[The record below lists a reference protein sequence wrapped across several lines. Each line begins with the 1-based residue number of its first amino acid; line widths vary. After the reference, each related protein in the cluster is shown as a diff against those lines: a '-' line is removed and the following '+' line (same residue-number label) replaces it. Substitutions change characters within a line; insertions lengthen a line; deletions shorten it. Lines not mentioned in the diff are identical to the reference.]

1 MRHNDQTLPGDN
13 RAESLGADEAARS
26 DDPSPDGR
34 EPDEPEPAEPDEAGD
49 SDDPLPDPPHP
60 INWNLLTAA
69 EAETEW
75 LELNAWVNWLR
86 HTYGLGANVISPS
99 WHRHPE
105 MVWELSA
112 LHLHWL
118 SAYDPEQNGSAPLG
132 WHRDFSDARLRLR
145 DWVAASGTRLDR
157 DRPTRQTSWPGEG
170 SATTVEDTAIVDRDE
185 DFVQFVFDDVARRRA
200 AEDAFYAGL
209 ATESSANL

>member
-1 MRHNDQTLPGDN
+1 MTRDDTTVPSVQPPE
-13 RAESLGADEAARS
+13 AEAVGV
-26 DDPSPDGR
+26 DDAPAS
-34 EPDEPEPAEPDEAGD
+34 DEPEPGQPDPAAVGD
-49 SDDPLPDPPHP
+49 ADEDDGRLQPEPPHP
-60 INWNLLTAA
+60 INWNLLTAV

-86 HTYGLGANVISPS
+86 RTYGLSAGVIPPL

-105 MVWELSA
+105 LVWELSA

-132 WHRDFSDARLRLR
+132 WHRDFSDTRMRLR
-145 DWVAASGTRLDR
+145 DWVTASGTRLDR
-157 DRPTRQTSWPGEG
+157 DRPTRQTAWPGEEPTP
-170 SATTVEDTAIVDRDE
+170 AIDDTAIVDRDD

-200 AEDAFYAGL
+200 AEDAFYAGM
-209 ATESSANL
+209 AKEAAHES

>member
-1 MRHNDQTLPGDN
+1 MSRIDKTPPDN
-13 RAESLGADEAARS
+13 EHAETDADGADEAPRA
-26 DDPSPDGR
+26 DDP
-34 EPDEPEPAEPDEAGD
+34 EPDEP
-49 SDDPLPDPPHP
+49 DDADGYDDRLLPEPPHP
-60 INWNLLTAA
+60 INWNLLNANEA
-69 EAETEW
+69 EAEW

-86 HTYGLGANVISPS
+86 RTYGLGASVIPPF

-105 MVWELSA
+105 LVWELSA

-145 DWVAASGTRLDR
+145 DWVAASGTRLER
-157 DRPTRQTSWPGEG
+157 DRPTRQTTWPGDEP
-170 SATTVEDTAIVDRDE
+170 AEPVEEMVIANRDE

-200 AEDAFYAGL
+200 AEDAFFAGL
-209 ATESSANL
+209 ATESSAQS